1 MTLVFSQLAGN
12 YIISVNP
19 QQMTTTETIFQIPLM
34 ASARTFGYLKNRVP
48 DGYLCGSYFTVA
60 TCKYCYIV
68 PRCIGVCGP
77 TTMKNDSVYYIL

>member
-1 MTLVFSQLAGN
+1 MTLVISQLAGN

-48 DGYLCGSYFTVA
+48 VWELLCG
-60 TCKYCYIV
+60 CYLQILLHS
-68 PRCIGVCGP
+68 
-77 TTMKNDSVYYIL
+77 TTLHWCLWTYYNEK